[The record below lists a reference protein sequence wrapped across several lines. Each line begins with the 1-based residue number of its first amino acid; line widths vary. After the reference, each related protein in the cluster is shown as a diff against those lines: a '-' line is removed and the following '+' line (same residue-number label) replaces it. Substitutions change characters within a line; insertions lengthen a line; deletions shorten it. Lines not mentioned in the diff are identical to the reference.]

1 MTRSKT
7 TLTEKHDTLI
17 YGSSASAS
25 VSASASAS
33 ASATFGGWP
42 LRATRLAPIDA
53 MLLSVLVLALFN
65 AALALGTPLP
75 CELNFLAL

>member
-17 YGSSASAS
+17 YGS
-25 VSASASAS
+25 SASAS

-53 MLLSVLVLALFN
+53 ILLSVLVLALFN